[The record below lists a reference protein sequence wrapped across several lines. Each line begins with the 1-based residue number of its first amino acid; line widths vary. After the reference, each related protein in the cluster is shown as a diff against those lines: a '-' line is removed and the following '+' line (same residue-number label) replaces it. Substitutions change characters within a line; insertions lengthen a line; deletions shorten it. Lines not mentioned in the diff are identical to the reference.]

1 MVPSWF
7 GEHAPPPAVPPPTSP
22 PPDALAGAAVRRPAA
37 RLRGAA
43 LTSSAAAAARRVDA
57 LAVLADAARAV
68 GADGARSFGG
78 AAAGGTRGQER
89 GGDEGEDSTTVLHGG
104 PFGCVVLRRNNQDR
118 PFLDP
123 GEPVVKNDLCAAAIS
138 RRAKEERAPEALD
151 RASSPGRVL
160 RRNRRKVA
168 MLVKKY
174 SNRRLY
180 DTEESRYI
188 TLEELTDK
196 VRRGADVQIVDAKSG
211 EDLTQATLTQ
221 IILESKGARLLPTH
235 LLARLIRMQDDAL
248 AEFFGKYMSGALE
261 LYLTAK
267 QGAQAVAPYFP
278 FATMPFTAGN
288 AFARMMSG
296 VPFAQPQALW
306 GEPTYGVAAPPP
318 PPPPSRE
325 PTPAPAAPGRG
336 ELDALKGEL
345 EALKR
350 EMRKKRR

>member
-1 MVPSWF
+1 
-7 GEHAPPPAVPPPTSP
+7 
-22 PPDALAGAAVRRPAA
+22 
-37 RLRGAA
+37 
-43 LTSSAAAAARRVDA
+43 
-57 LAVLADAARAV
+57 
-68 GADGARSFGG
+68 
-78 AAAGGTRGQER
+78 
-89 GGDEGEDSTTVLHGG
+89 
-104 PFGCVVLRRNNQDR
+104 
-118 PFLDP
+118 
-123 GEPVVKNDLCAAAIS
+123 
-138 RRAKEERAPEALD
+138 
-151 RASSPGRVL
+151 
-160 RRNRRKVA
+160 

-188 TLEELTDK
+188 TLDELTDK

-221 IILESKGARLLPTH
+221 IILESKAARLLPTH

-296 VPFAQPQALW
+296 VPVW
-306 GEPTYGVAAPPP
+306 GEPNYAVAAPPP

-325 PTPAPAAPGRG
+325 PTPAPAPPGRG